1 MPHRG
6 CCTRGTVT
14 ERLSFV
20 NEYSWEGI
28 SPEAQF
34 LWGER
39 AKEIGDRPV
48 DSDDAND
55 LPLARLAREHG
66 FEVAPDAPMWLFLP
80 VVWPIADRA
89 WIRDN
94 RLRHLQTYVD
104 GQLVDVPW
112 STADYFGAADDER
125 DFLAALL
132 PLPKRPP
139 GRVWLLRAPRDHT
152 SIDETVRQMSDSS
165 WAAGAHPDQ
174 NEGDLFPFLQHCEYA
189 LKGFFGH
196 D

>member
-1 MPHRG
+1 M
-6 CCTRGTVT
+6 
-14 ERLSFV
+14 

-34 LWGER
+34 LWEEQ

-66 FEVAPDAPMWLFLP
+66 FEVAPDAPMLLFLP
-80 VVWPIADRA
+80 VVWPMAARA

-94 RLRHLQTYVD
+94 RLRHLRTYVD
-104 GQLVDVPW
+104 GQLAGLPW
-112 STADYFGAADDER
+112 STADYFEAADDER

-139 GRVWLLRAPRDHT
+139 GRVWLLRAPR
-152 SIDETVRQMSDSS
+152 
-165 WAAGAHPDQ
+165 
-174 NEGDLFPFLQHCEYA
+174 
-189 LKGFFGH
+189 GH
-196 D
+196 DLSTRQSARCRTPPG

>member
-1 MPHRG
+1 
-6 CCTRGTVT
+6 
-14 ERLSFV
+14 V

-39 AKEIGDRPV
+39 TKEIGDRPV

-66 FEVAPDAPMWLFLP
+66 FEVAPDAPMWLLLP

-112 STADYFGAADDER
+112 STADYLEAADDE
-125 DFLAALL
+125 L
-132 PLPKRPP
+132 
-139 GRVWLLRAPRDHT
+139 
-152 SIDETVRQMSDSS
+152 DSL
-165 WAAGAHPDQ
+165 G
-174 NEGDLFPFLQHCEYA
+174 N
-189 LKGFFGH
+189 
-196 D
+196 